1 MISLLDLVISLAHAT
16 LKEPEMRAKKPAA
29 AARDHETSTGKS
41 RWGGC
46 R

>member
-1 MISLLDLVISLAHAT
+1 MIFLLDLVISLAHAT

-29 AARDHETSTGKS
+29 ADRDHETSTEKS
-41 RWGGC
+41 RLGGC